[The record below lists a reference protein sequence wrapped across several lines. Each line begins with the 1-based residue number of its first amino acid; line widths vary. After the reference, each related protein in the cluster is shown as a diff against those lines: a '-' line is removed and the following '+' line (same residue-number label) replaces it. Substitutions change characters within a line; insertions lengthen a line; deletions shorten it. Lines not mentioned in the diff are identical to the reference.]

1 MRDFFWGQC
10 QGYGPTMIT
19 SCLSYVRQRLPHSNI
34 KHFLLGLGGR
44 KFRATQLG
52 RRDHGWDS
60 LEANWKLPFRISFH
74 INWVSLAASQ
84 RICSNTHNSA
94 WAMGVDTLHNF
105 SNQRGRLNK
114 WQRQFPLSHPKTWT
128 YLSKL
133 NQRSDL
139 VRLSDLPASGLFFFY
154 EAFVFPPSSV
164 VP

>member
-19 SCLSYVRQRLPHSNI
+19 SCLSFVRQRLPHSNI
-34 KHFLLGLGGR
+34 KHFLLGLGER

-60 LEANWKLPFRISFH
+60 PEANWKLPFRISFH
-74 INWVSLAASQ
+74 FNWVSLAASQ

-114 WQRQFPLSHPKTWT
+114 WQRQFPLSHPQTWT

-139 VRLSDLPASGLFFFY
+139 VRLSDLPAAGLFFFH
-154 EAFVFPPSSV
+154 EAFVFPHSSV
-164 VP
+164 VS